1 MGDPS
6 GQGLAMSYL
15 KNMKRLGKD
24 PVNRILGKQDGAAAI
39 MGTASDLRK
48 LPNKQARAN
57 HRIFQIFKYQNSNF
71 YPFAVV
77 YAEYQRRS
85 DATTGGLIDYDA

>member
-1 MGDPS
+1 MCGRSAGMGDPS

-57 HRIFQIFKYQNSNF
+57 HRICLLYTSPKPTRPY
-71 YPFAVV
+71 
-77 YAEYQRRS
+77 
-85 DATTGGLIDYDA
+85 